1 MIKTTQNY
9 NPFPVVR
16 DVDCLIS
23 FGVMD
28 QNADKETVTIGVN
41 DSGVFSNIRA
51 AVNDVHKA
59 SGCWAALEENL
70 WRLDGTYDI
79 LPEDRTS
86 EEEGH

>member
-1 MIKTTQNY
+1 MRKTSANY

-28 QNADKETVTIGVN
+28 QNADKETVVISTN
-41 DSGVFSNIRA
+41 DDGVFSNIRA

-59 SGCWAALEENL
+59 SGCWAALFARPLLHTLNCQ
-70 WRLDGTYDI
+70 TYVLKADYAT
-79 LPEDRTS
+79 R
-86 EEEGH
+86 